1 MPSREEIEAL
11 RAAEKEVKEHEREER
26 IKQYRERVA
35 NRTGSEIAVEFDHVS
50 KTYKLYKNDRS
61 RFLGLFQ
68 RNSKELVGIVNANE
82 DLSFEIKRAKRLLW
96 WAPTEQANPPL

>member
-61 RFLGLFQ
+61 RFLDCSNAIRKSWLASSMPTKIF
-68 RNSKELVGIVNANE
+68 RSK
-82 DLSFEIKRAKRLLW
+82 
-96 WAPTEQANPPL
+96 